1 MKNTTKDI
9 LDSKLSSAQKIKL
22 MNSTLIPAV
31 NYITSN
37 IYAEEKRTTA
47 LKRCRE
53 IDKNIRNALIK
64 NNMKG
69 RTTSNASIYNRE
81 EKRRP
86 RTEIGGT

>member
-1 MKNTTKDI
+1 MTKEI
-9 LDSKLSSAQKIKL
+9 LESQISSGQKIKL

-53 IDKNIRNALIK
+53 IDKSIRKALVR

-69 RTTSNASIYNRE
+69 RTTSNASIV
-81 EKRRP
+81 
-86 RTEIGGT
+86 